1 MRQAQAGFGQL
12 IASPKRRKIVHL
24 LSEKNSEIQPKQ
36 KLWVSD
42 HLASWH
48 CIQAWPNLQKH
59 PSWGKKIHSQ
69 LQWLA
74 PWDDIP
80 NSCLQIPNQSN
91 HLQSH
96 RPGNFGAD
104 EVGISESKLWEFICL
119 IPQRYSLTTRC
130 KQKICWLQFAP
141 KKSRKMPEVRRFSNN
156 QVAGSILKEILN
168 HLYVADFQ
176 AWSWD
181 VFLPLGAQCP
191 VLLLVIHHED
201 QGFSLVVI
209 FVGKKTSQCQ
219 HFQQQKVNTSREMPK
234 GICVWTVKSCLS
246 AMPSLYILL
255 CQTTCSINIRLLK
268 WNRIIAAGFVGVQ
281 NQQRLVHP
289 RKRTSGKPNNW
300 SFVSFFFLLKKSIFR
315 VRCR

>member
-181 VFLPLGAQCP
+181 VF
-191 VLLLVIHHED
+191 
-201 QGFSLVVI
+201 F
-209 FVGKKTSQCQ
+209 
-219 HFQQQKVNTSREMPK
+219 TSRRPMPCAAPCNSPWRSRILPGRYFCGEK
-234 GICVWTVKSCLS
+234 NQSMSTLS
-246 AMPSLYILL
+246 ATKSQYISRNAEGHMCLDCKILSFSNAIAVYIAMPNHLL
-255 CQTTCSINIRLLK
+255 DQ
-268 WNRIIAAGFVGVQ
+268 
-281 NQQRLVHP
+281 HP
-289 RKRTSGKPNNW
+289 TP
-300 SFVSFFFLLKKSIFR
+300 
-315 VRCR
+315 